1 VFSTRKRSGALNLK
15 TGEWVEVR
23 SRAEILATLDERGCF
38 GNLPFMPEMLRYCGK
53 KFRVFKRADKTCDPA
68 HTPWSIRRMTD
79 SVHLEALRCDGA
91 DHGGCEAGCL
101 IFWKEAWLKRVEPNT
116 VSQETLRRTPA
127 VTQSGNGLCTVES
140 IRAASQATDPEGA
153 ITYSCQA
160 TELRSFTSY
169 MKSWDPRQYI
179 RDLRSGNLSSGL
191 ARDSR
196 KGRALEM
203 ALAIIRLLHALT
215 VGMARGGYP
224 LITGTQVKTSSET
237 LDLQPGEL
245 VQVRS
250 KAEIE
255 ATLNQRHRNRGL
267 LFDTE
272 MVTYCGGIFRVLRR
286 VQRII
291 DENTG
296 KMLHMKHPCIILDG
310 VACRS
315 DFHRL
320 CPRAIYHYWRENW
333 LMRASGEI
341 AEPQRGLA
349 GEDQASSC
357 TGGRGEPRG
366 CSEYAA
372 TAGLATTLATTL
384 ATKLGTTLVTK

>member
-1 VFSTRKRSGALNLK
+1 VFSTRNRSVVLGLK
-15 TGEWVEVR
+15 AGEWVEVR
-23 SRAEILATLDERGCF
+23 SRAEILATLDERGRL
-38 GNLPFMPEMLRYCGK
+38 GNLPFMPEMLPYCGRK
-53 KFRVFKRADKTCDPA
+53 LRVSARADKTCDPA

-79 SVHLEALRCDGA
+79 SVHLETVRCDGA

-101 IFWKEAWLKRVEPNT
+101 IFWKEAWLKRAEQST
-116 VSQETLRRTPA
+116 VSQEALRRAPA
-127 VTQSGNGLCTVES
+127 VTPAGNGFCTVES

-153 ITYSCQA
+153 ARYSCQA
-160 TELRSFTSY
+160 TELRNFTSY
-169 MKSWDPRQYI
+169 MRSWDPRQYI
-179 RDLRSGNLSSGL
+179 RDLRSGNLSTGL
-191 ARDSR
+191 ARKSR
-196 KGRALEM
+196 KGSALEM
-203 ALAIIRLLHALT
+203 ALAIIRLLYSLT

-224 LITGTQVKTSSET
+224 LITGRQEKTSIET

-250 KAEIE
+250 KDEIE
-255 ATLNQRHRNRGL
+255 ATLNKRNRNRGL

-272 MVTYCGGIFRVLRR
+272 MVPYCGGIFRVLRR

-296 KMLHMKHPCIILDG
+296 MMLYMKHPCIILDG

-333 LMRASGEI
+333 LKRASEEM
-341 AEPQRGLA
+341 AADPRRGLTGA
-349 GEDQASSC
+349 DQASSC
-357 TGGRGEPRG
+357 AGGPGEPRH

-372 TAGLATTLATTL
+372 TAGLAAKQLHP
-384 ATKLGTTLVTK
+384 